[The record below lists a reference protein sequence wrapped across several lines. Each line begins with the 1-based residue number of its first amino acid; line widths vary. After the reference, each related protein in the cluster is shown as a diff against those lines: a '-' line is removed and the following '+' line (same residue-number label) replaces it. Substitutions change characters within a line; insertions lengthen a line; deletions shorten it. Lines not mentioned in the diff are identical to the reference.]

1 MIGGK
6 NLRKFRPGRGLGK
19 EGAGGLKRRSD
30 HSQWKPEGGC
40 QQESDNPPSLHPP
53 ALERYSCS
61 SFGEWVGLAG
71 HGGTWR
77 TQRAKRDRPGGR
89 LPFQG
94 VKGRHLWP
102 RLPGL
107 INSLHPGHSVS
118 SGTGP
123 PEMGVGEEPHT
134 SAVTASGNRLL
145 QGGTGFIQR

>member
-30 HSQWKPEGGC
+30 HSQWKPEDGC

-77 TQRAKRDRPGGR
+77 TQRAKRDRPGGGCPSR
-89 LPFQG
+89 G
-94 VKGRHLWP
+94 SKAVTC
-102 RLPGL
+102 GL
-107 INSLHPGHSVS
+107 GFPVS
-118 SGTGP
+118 STRSTQDIQYP
-123 PEMGVGEEPHT
+123 PALVPLRWGSEKSPT
-134 SAVTASGNRLL
+134 RAR
-145 QGGTGFIQR
+145 